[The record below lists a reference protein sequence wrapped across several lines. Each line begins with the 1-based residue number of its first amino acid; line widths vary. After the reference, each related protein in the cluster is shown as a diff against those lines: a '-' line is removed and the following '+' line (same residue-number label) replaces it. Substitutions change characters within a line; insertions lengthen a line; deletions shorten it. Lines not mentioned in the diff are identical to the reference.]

1 MIYSSKIINNKMSP
15 YEKRETIQCIV
26 YIIFIII
33 FMKLTLNAY
42 RMLEYYE
49 SLDNLQLTK

>member
-1 MIYSSKIINNKMSP
+1 MSP